1 MPLIIQNPADQSL
14 NTIRRPDCY
23 VRHSARM
30 LLAGIGLILSAI
42 ATDLIGS
49 TYQLLVV
56 LILSLALAV
65 AGAVVAIRGM
75 VEFLGELL

>member
-1 MPLIIQNPADQSL
+1 
-14 NTIRRPDCY
+14 
-23 VRHSARM
+23 M
-30 LLAGIGLILSAI
+30 LLVGIGLILSAI

-56 LILSLALAV
+56 LVLSLALAV
-65 AGAVVAIRGM
+65 AGAVVAVRGM